1 MEPVHFSGSLP
12 QGSTLQTL
20 FFLIYINDLSDNIL
34 STIKL
39 FADGTSIFS
48 VVNDANVSADELNK
62 DLQKISEWVYRWKMS
77 FNPDLNKQAQEVNFS
92 RKQNKSTPPKIS
104 LRACSL
110 VVSDLRSE
118 TKGSRF
124 ESGCYLCAE
133 VSSLQ

>member
-12 QGSTLQTL
+12 QGSTLQAL

-48 VVNDANVSADELNK
+48 AVNDANVSADELNK

-92 RKQNKSTPPKIS
+92 RKLNKSTPPQN
-104 LRACSL
+104 L
-110 VVSDLRSE
+110 
-118 TKGSRF
+118 F
-124 ESGCYLCAE
+124 EG
-133 VSSLQ
+133 V